1 MANIGELPYQVLGTA
16 PKFGLREEIVKKI
29 ALHVENLSLFIYLL
43 GSFPLTF
50 SLPLLSLLPGF
61 NDVHKRLG
69 I

>member
-16 PKFGLREEIVKKI
+16 PKFGLTEEIVKKI
-29 ALHVENLSLFIYLL
+29 ALHVQNLSFFIYLL

-50 SLPLLSLLPGF
+50 SLPLLPGF
-61 NDVHKRLG
+61 IDVHKRLG